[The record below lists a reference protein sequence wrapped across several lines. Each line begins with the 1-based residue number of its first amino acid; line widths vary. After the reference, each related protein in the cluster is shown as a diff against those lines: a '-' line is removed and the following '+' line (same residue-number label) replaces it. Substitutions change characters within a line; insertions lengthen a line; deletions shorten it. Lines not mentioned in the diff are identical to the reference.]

1 MISMLRALWQR
12 LLSGTL
18 RTFAKTPGWMGGAL
32 VILLSLAVV
41 LSGAPS
47 TVTALTLEE
56 FVALARSREAGY
68 RAAVAASAAERAAG
82 WRDVADYG
90 PRLQVSGSYHASRDR
105 INPAGHEPVAAAQAA
120 SFNETL
126 LSVTAEQPIIDLER
140 AGRLS
145 RGLITMDIAALQQ
158 QKAEEEL
165 VLNACERYYAALS
178 HREGYLL
185 ARSETAALR
194 VLVQSAEKR
203 LKLGFGTITDKHNA
217 EARYRLSEAGELSRL
232 TELDNALRALEELID
247 APVDRERLKDTPD
260 SRMSPLAE
268 SLRYWQELALQ
279 NNTDLRI
286 SRLRQ
291 AIAEAERRVAGGRF
305 SPALVLFASHREY
318 QPDGGGDGYG
328 EDRRETDIG
337 LRLEMDLLAGGRD
350 LAGFSEASSRLRS
363 AQAQVVAAERAVRRT
378 VHSLWAGIAA
388 TAELIEVYRN
398 AVESNRLALEATQ
411 ASFHEGAKVL
421 LDVLNAQQDYY
432 RSRKAYQTA
441 RYDYL
446 LLREKLK
453 LTVGSY
459 E

>member
-1 MISMLRALWQR
+1 MTSTIRALWPQ
-12 LLSGTL
+12 LLPGTL
-18 RTFAKTPGWMGGAL
+18 RTFAKTPNWMGGAL
-32 VILLSLAVV
+32 VILLALAVI

-47 TVTALTLEE
+47 TVAALTLEE

-68 RAAVAASAAERAAG
+68 QAAVAASAAERAAG

-105 INPAGHEPVAAAQAA
+105 ISPAGHEPVAADQAA
-120 SFNETL
+120 SFSESL

-145 RGLITMDIAALQQ
+145 RGLITMDLAVMQQ
-158 QKAEEEL
+158 RKAEEEL
-165 VLNACERYYAALS
+165 VLSACERYYTALS
-178 HREGYLL
+178 HREGYRL

-194 VLVQSAEKR
+194 VLVQAAEKR
-203 LKLGFGTITDKHNA
+203 LELGFGTITDKHNA
-217 EARYRLSEAGELSRL
+217 EARYRLSEASEISRL
-232 TELDNALRALEELID
+232 TELENALRALEELID
-247 APVDRERLKDTPD
+247 APVDRGHLEDKPD
-260 SRMSPLAE
+260 SNLFPLTE
-268 SLRYWQELALQ
+268 PLHYWQELALQ

-291 AIAEAERRVAGGRF
+291 TRTEAERRMAGGRF
-305 SPALVLFASHREY
+305 SPALMLFASHRHY
-318 QPDGGGDGYG
+318 RPDNGLAGHG

-337 LRLEMDLLAGGRD
+337 LRLEMDLLAGGSD
-350 LAGFSEASSRLRS
+350 LASFSEASSRLRS
-363 AQAQVVAAERAVRRT
+363 AQAQVVAMERAVRRT
-378 VHSLWAGIAA
+378 VHSLSESIAA

-432 RSRKAYQTA
+432 RSRKAYQTT

-453 LTVGSY
+453 LTVGIY